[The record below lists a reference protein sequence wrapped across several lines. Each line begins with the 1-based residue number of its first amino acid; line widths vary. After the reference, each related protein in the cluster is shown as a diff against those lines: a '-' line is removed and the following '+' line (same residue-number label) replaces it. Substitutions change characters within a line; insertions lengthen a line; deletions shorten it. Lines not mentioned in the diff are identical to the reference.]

1 MIVPSDEELAASARR
16 ELLEDILPFW
26 RRRTVD
32 ERRGGFIGQ
41 MSNDLRVQEDAPK
54 GLILN
59 ARILWTFSAAYAY
72 TQDDQDRA
80 LAQRAYEYLM
90 DHFLDRQYGG
100 CFWELDP
107 NGAVLDDKKKIY
119 GEAFCL
125 YALAEYYRVFG
136 ASQALDRAGE
146 IFDLIEMH
154 ARDERYGGYLEVM
167 SRDWQPC
174 EDMRLSDKDMNEKKS
189 MNNHLHILEGY
200 TSLLRALSW
209 RGRPGLASRGRPAF
223 VCEDQKQGQDALATG
238 EQGQD
243 ALVTEEQGQDA
254 LATSLRDLIGI
265 FQRHILN
272 SEQTHLQHF
281 FDDAWT
287 PKSDS
292 YTFGHDIEGSW
303 LLCEAAEVVAG
314 APTWRGRPGL
324 VSRGRP
330 ARGSETKEQGQ
341 DALATSLMTDVQDV
355 ALRIA
360 RTVLTQGLDADG
372 GLFYEGRSGR
382 IINPNREWWPQAEA
396 VVGFYNAWQLT
407 GDKAF
412 REAAG
417 RCWQFIQNHVVD
429 HEHGEWFW
437 CVRPDGTPDLSLPK
451 VSPWKCPYHNGRC
464 CLEIIRRTQM
474 IVS

>member
-1 MIVPSDEELAASARR
+1 MTAPSDKELAASARQ

-41 MSNDLRVQEDAPK
+41 MSNDLQIQDDAPK

-72 TQDDQDRA
+72 TQDDQDRS

-90 DHFLDRQYGG
+90 HHFLDRERGG
-100 CFWELDP
+100 CFWELDS

-136 ASQALDRAGE
+136 EAQALDRATDL
-146 IFDLIEMH
+146 FDLIETRAH
-154 ARDERYGGYLEVM
+154 DDRYGGYFEVM

-200 TSLLRALSW
+200 TNLLRVLSW
-209 RGRPGLASRGRPAF
+209 RGRPGLASRGRPAL
-223 VCEDQKQGQDALATG
+223 DQ

-243 ALVTEEQGQDA
+243 T
-254 LATSLRDLIGI
+254 LATSLRGLIDI
-265 FQRHILN
+265 FQRRILN
-272 SEQTHLQHF
+272 AEQTHLQHF

-303 LLCEAAEVVAG
+303 LLCEAAEVLG
-314 APTWRGRPGL
+314 DHR
-324 VSRGRP
+324 
-330 ARGSETKEQGQ
+330 
-341 DALATSLMTDVQDV
+341 LMTEVQSM

-360 RTVLTQGLDADG
+360 RAVLAEGLDVDG
-372 GLFYEGRSGR
+372 GLFYEGRGGR
-382 IINPNREWWPQAEA
+382 IVNPNKEWWPQAEA

-407 GDKAF
+407 GENAF

-417 RCWQFIQNHVVD
+417 RCWQFIQDHVVD

-437 CVRPDGTPDLSLPK
+437 CIRPDGTPDPSLPK

-464 CLEIIRRTQM
+464 CLEIIRRVTQTM
-474 IVS
+474 

>member
-1 MIVPSDEELAASARR
+1 MIVPSDEELAASARQ

-41 MSNDLRVQEDAPK
+41 MSNDLHIQDDAPK

-72 TQDDQDRA
+72 TQDNQDRA

-90 DHFLDRQYGG
+90 DHFLDREQGG

-107 NGAVLDDKKKIY
+107 NGAVRDDKKKVY

-136 ASQALDRAGE
+136 ESQALKQAMH
-146 IFDLIEMH
+146 IFDLIEKH
-154 ARDERYGGYLEVM
+154 ARDDRYGGYFEVM
-167 SRDWQPC
+167 SRDWRPC

-200 TSLLRALSW
+200 TNLLRVLSW
-209 RGRPGLASRGRPAF
+209 RGRPGLASRGRPALDY
-223 VCEDQKQGQDALATG
+223 EDQ
-238 EQGQD
+238 
-243 ALVTEEQGQDA
+243 EQGQDA

-272 SEQTHLQHF
+272 AEQTHLQHF

-303 LLCEAAEVVAG
+303 LLCEAAEALAG

-324 VSRGRP
+324 ALRVEGVPPSNRGQD
-330 ARGSETKEQGQ
+330 ARDTQGQ

-355 ALRIA
+355 AVRIA
-360 RTVLTQGLDADG
+360 RAALAEGLDADG

-407 GDKAF
+407 GDNAF

-417 RCWQFIQNHVVD
+417 RCWQFIQNRVVD

-464 CLEIIRRTQM
+464 CLEIIRRVTQAA
-474 IVS
+474 

>member
-1 MIVPSDEELAASARR
+1 MTAPSDKELAASARR

-26 RRRTVD
+26 RRRTLD

-59 ARILWTFSAAYAY
+59 ARILWTFSAAYVY

-90 DHFLDRQYGG
+90 DHFLDREHGG

-107 NGAVLDDKKKIY
+107 NGAVRDDKKKIY

-125 YALAEYYRVFG
+125 YAWAEYVRVFHEPS
-136 ASQALDRAGE
+136 ALQQAMA
-146 IFDLIEMH
+146 IFDLIETR
-154 ARDERYGGYLEVM
+154 ARDDRYGGYFEAM
-167 SRDWQPC
+167 SRDWRPC
-174 EDMRLSDKDMNEKKS
+174 EDMRLSDKDLNEKKS
-189 MNNHLHILEGY
+189 LNNHLHVLEGY
-200 TSLLRALSW
+200 TNLLRVLPW
-209 RGRPGLASRGRPAF
+209 RGRPRVEGVPPSDRGQEAR
-223 VCEDQKQGQDALATG
+223 DTG
-238 EQGQD
+238 
-243 ALVTEEQGQDA
+243 QGQDA

-287 PKSDS
+287 PKSDR

-303 LLCEAAEVVAG
+303 LLCEAAEVLG
-314 APTWRGRPGL
+314 DHRLIT
-324 VSRGRP
+324 
-330 ARGSETKEQGQ
+330 E
-341 DALATSLMTDVQDV
+341 VQSV
-355 ALRIA
+355 ALRVA
-360 RTVLTQGLDADG
+360 RAVLAEGIDADG
-372 GLFYEGRSGR
+372 GLFYEGRDGR
-382 IINPNREWWPQAEA
+382 IINPNKEWWPQAEA

-407 GDKAF
+407 GEDAF
-412 REAAG
+412 REAAV
-417 RCWQFIQNHVVD
+417 RCWQFIQASVVD
-429 HEHGEWFW
+429 HEQGEWFW
-437 CVRPDGTPDLSLPK
+437 CIRPDGTPDPSLPK

-464 CLEIIRRTQM
+464 CLEIIRRVAQTM
-474 IVS
+474 